1 MVFLS
6 CSLFVCNHGGGGGI
20 RTPVPVKANG
30 FQDRL
35 VMTASIR
42 LRSLDIIYYNTANVK
57 SIKLVAVDYL
67 AEIDGVKI
75 FFAVHLLLESF
86 V

>member
-1 MVFLS
+1 MLVS
-6 CSLFVCNHGGGGGI
+6 SPKIFVERFCLKDRRNSI
-20 RTPVPVKANG
+20 A

>member
-1 MVFLS
+1 M
-6 CSLFVCNHGGGGGI
+6 FVERICLI
-20 RTPVPVKANG
+20 DRRKSIA

>member
-1 MVFLS
+1 
-6 CSLFVCNHGGGGGI
+6 
-20 RTPVPVKANG
+20 
-30 FQDRL
+30 
-35 VMTASIR
+35 MTASIR